1 MAIITVPNEESVKLH
16 EKFGFKQVGY
26 MQQVGWKFGEWRD
39 VGYWE
44 LIMDR
49 NC

>member
-1 MAIITVPNEESVKLH
+1 MAIITVPNNVSVNLH

-26 MQQVGWKFGEWRD
+26 MRQVGWKFGEWRD

-44 LIMDR
+44 LIID
-49 NC
+49 